1 MSHHSDRVD
10 RTADAPTPAP
20 GRVRP
25 WRVALARLRTHRT
38 SEAALFAG
46 VYGLV
51 LSAALAAALDPEGE
65 KADPGAD
72 ALWVLLTALTSAA
85 AHAYAHVIAGRAAGG
100 AAAGGARSLSAALPL
115 VAAAS
120 PTVVLLLTAYAG
132 WWAESS
138 AVSAA
143 LVLDTLALFLWGAWA
158 ARAAGFRRGA
168 AWRAGGLD
176 MLMGFVIIIAYA
188 LLK

>member
-1 MSHHSDRVD
+1 MPHHSDRVD
-10 RTADAPTPAP
+10 SGADAPTPAP
-20 GRVRP
+20 RRGHP
-25 WRVALARLRTHRT
+25 WSAAPARLRAHRP

-85 AHAYAHVIAGRAAGG
+85 AHAYAHVIAGRTAGG
-100 AAAGGARSLSAALPL
+100 GAGGARSLSAALPL

-132 WWAESS
+132 WWAEAS

-158 ARAAGFRRGA
+158 ARAAGLRRAA